1 MSFGAIIMT
10 KDRKSNLLSIPSQ
23 EEPCP
28 YVIKQLEEL
37 LESAKEGKI
46 KNIFFIAEIKNDDP
60 LFIQVGVHDPLK
72 TLGLLEWAKAR
83 WLQTTLINYEDD
95 EI

>member
-1 MSFGAIIMT
+1 MKTTDET
-10 KDRKSNLLSIPSQ
+10 KKSNLLSIPNKD
-23 EEPCP
+23 EPCP
-28 YVIKQLEEL
+28 HVIKQLEEF

-60 LFIQVGVHDPLK
+60 LFIQVGMNEPLK

-83 WLQTTLINYEDD
+83 WLETTLINYEDD
-95 EI
+95 DI